1 MTTLAVAEQ
10 LYDALT
16 VWKTQGSLNVTAV
29 SLPFFQQFNSTIAV
43 GTYPSTSATFTTL
56 TTAVYNFA
64 DSFVAVVQKY
74 TPSGGALAEQY
85 TRAAGVPTSASDLTW
100 SYASVLTAAAARNGL
115 TGDNWGAKGLVVPSS
130 CSTSGSGS
138 GSGSSGTVA
147 VTFNV
152 VATTVY
158 GGESRLLHDISLF
171 IADSIDRKHLFD
183 RLCRC
188 SSELVPN

>member
-1 MTTLAVAEQ
+1 MAVSEQ

-16 VWKTQGSLNVTAV
+16 VWNAQGSLNVTAV
-29 SLPFFQQFNSTIAV
+29 SLPFFQQFNSSIAV
-43 GTYPSTSATFTTL
+43 GTYTSTSATFTAL

-74 TPSGGALAEQY
+74 TPSGGALSEQY
-85 TRAAGVPTSASDLTW
+85 TRAAGVPTSAADLTW
-100 SYASVLTAAAARNGL
+100 SYAAILTTIAARNGL

-152 VATTVY
+152 VATTVW
-158 GGESRLLHDISLF
+158 GGDSRAL
-171 IADSIDRKHLFD
+171 
-183 RLCRC
+183 
-188 SSELVPN
+188 